1 MWVNGSVVDRV
12 RAARDDYPTEN
23 RFYDALDR
31 DARLVFRI
39 DPNDTYGGPWT
50 ALYELPA
57 QLASGP

>member
-31 DARLVFRI
+31 DARARLSDR
-39 DPNDTYGGPWT
+39 PK
-50 ALYELPA
+50 
-57 QLASGP
+57 